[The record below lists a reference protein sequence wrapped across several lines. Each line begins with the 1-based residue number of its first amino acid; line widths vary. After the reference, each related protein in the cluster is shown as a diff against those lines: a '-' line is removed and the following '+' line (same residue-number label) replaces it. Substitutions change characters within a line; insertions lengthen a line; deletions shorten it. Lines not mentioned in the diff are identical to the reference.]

1 MKKYISCIGSGIGG
15 GMIGLFANKLNT
27 PIGAV
32 CFAVGVI
39 LLVAG
44 ITLSSKNESED

>member
-1 MKKYISCIGSGIGG
+1 MKKYLSCIGSGIGG
-15 GMIGLFANKLNT
+15 GMIGMFANKLNT

-32 CFAVGVI
+32 CFTVGVI

-44 ITLSSKNESED
+44 ITISSKNKYED